1 MALDTIYLTLSLKH
15 LLNVQHNLQIRGSII
30 SNLFSHLSIVLFY
43 MLSLQSSHKEVISM
57 KRMIV
62 WFTTSYAISASR
74 H

>member
-1 MALDTIYLTLSLKH
+1 VFEKKPGCVYILILTLFG
-15 LLNVQHNLQIRGSII
+15 QHNLQIRGSII